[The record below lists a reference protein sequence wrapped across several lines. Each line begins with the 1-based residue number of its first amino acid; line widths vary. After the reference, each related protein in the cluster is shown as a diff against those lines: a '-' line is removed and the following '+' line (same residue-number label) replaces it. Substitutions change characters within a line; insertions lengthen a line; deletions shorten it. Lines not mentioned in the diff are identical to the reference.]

1 MRRLGASLTL
11 KLVALV
17 GIFVALPIILYGQF
31 ESADR
36 QMRDLVTRAIQDRS
50 KLIGHALAPVLRKIE
65 PGTSVPLNN
74 ELGKYTS
81 DGTVLKLML
90 QPAVPIDQQG
100 VATAA
105 FYFVASSPV
114 IKPEDVAPELD
125 ELAHRGILKRLGTA
139 CMWDTS
145 EEIRYQQPNGTVEL
159 LTSIIPIKS
168 KAGCWV
174 LTSTH
179 NTSEF
184 LNTSIGRPYWETRAV
199 RIAAGIY
206 LVLALLAMLAAVSI
220 WLSLRR
226 FREVAHEIGEGR
238 IGDYAFSQR
247 NIVPELAGVAR
258 VFDKLVIDLKRLSQ
272 QIRQSA
278 EENAHSFKT
287 PLAAIQS
294 SLGPVRR
301 AVPLDEQRAR
311 RALEIID
318 LSLARLLSLVNA
330 AQRIDRST
338 ADLIEAPRV
347 RTNLTKVIGEAVL
360 NFREIMATQDIRMI
374 RRLDEEVW
382 VMAGKGMLE
391 IVLQNILENATS
403 FSPAGGTIILTLT
416 QGARW
421 VEMQVDDEGPG
432 IPPDK
437 IEHIFERYFSSR
449 PDGGDENRP
458 KHSGLGLWIVRR
470 NIEAL
475 GGHVRATNRIG
486 GGLSIAI
493 VLPRSD
499 E

>member
-1 MRRLGASLTL
+1 
-11 KLVALV
+11 VALI
-17 GIFVALPIILYGQF
+17 GIFVALPIILYSQF

-36 QMRDLVTRAIQDRS
+36 QMRELVTRAVQDRS
-50 KLIGHALAPVLRKIE
+50 MLIGHALAPLLRNME
-65 PGTSVPLNN
+65 PGASVPLNE
-74 ELGKYTS
+74 ELSKYTS

-90 QPAVPIDQQG
+90 QPTVPVDQQQAG
-100 VATAA
+100 AG
-105 FYFVASSPV
+105 FYFVASSPL
-114 IKPEDVAPELD
+114 ITPEEVAPELD
-125 ELAHRGILKRLGTA
+125 ELAHRGILKRLSTA

-145 EEIRYQQPNGTVEL
+145 EEIRYTQPTGAVEL

-168 KAGCWV
+168 RAGCWV

-179 NTSEF
+179 TTSEF

-199 RIAAGIY
+199 RIAAAIY
-206 LVLALLAMLAAVSI
+206 LVLALLAVLAAISI

-226 FREVAHEIGEGR
+226 FRDVAHEIGEGR

-247 NIVPELAGVAR
+247 NIVPELASVAR
-258 VFDKLVIDLKRLSQ
+258 VFDKLVVDLKRLSQ

-294 SLGPVRR
+294 SLSPVRR
-301 AVPLDEQRAR
+301 VVPLDEQRAR
-311 RALEIID
+311 RAMEIID

-347 RTNLTKVIGEAVL
+347 RTNLTKVIGESAL
-360 NFREIMATQDIRMI
+360 NLREIMASNDIRLI
-374 RRLDEEVW
+374 RRLDEESW

-391 IVLQNILENATS
+391 IVLQNVLENATS
-403 FSPAGGTIILTLT
+403 FSPPGGTIILALT
-416 QGARW
+416 QSSRW
-421 VEMQVDDEGPG
+421 VELQIDDEGPG
-432 IPPDK
+432 VPDDK
-437 IEHIFERYFSSR
+437 IEHVFERYFSWR
-449 PDGGDENRP
+449 PNKGEDGRP

-470 NIEAL
+470 NVEAL
-475 GGHVRATNRIG
+475 GGNVRATNRIG